1 MKLKML
7 DNTHRIIFICIVISL
22 LISIGVILIY
32 DSAFTPNDLQKQID
46 NINSYLKNIIIGYTT
61 P

>member
-1 MKLKML
+1 MLKML
-7 DNTHRIIFICIVISL
+7 DNTHRIIIICIVISL

-46 NINSYLKNIIIGYTT
+46 NINSYLSSIIVGYTT

>member
-1 MKLKML
+1 ML

-22 LISIGVILIY
+22 LISIGVVLIY

-46 NINSYLKNIIIGYTT
+46 NINSYLRNIIIGYTT